1 MDRGAK
7 TTRKTEVRMK
17 MYWMA
22 IGLCMLIYA
31 DSAPANSTPR
41 PQRGLPSGFAS
52 SHASNSLSGGR
63 SSKSASY
70 GGRDRHARGNRNVHH
85 ASHVR
90 HGRRNGAMAAES
102 VYLGRRASDF
112 RVRLQQPAGQR
123 NPVRYAH
130 AGRAVATSVQI
141 RRSTAQVASPRSTDT
156 VYKAIIP
163 GVTAAAHDADASSIR
178 AVHAR
183 PPRSLADNRYQNPEG
198 DHIAKTVA
206 WSGQADAGHQV
217 MLPSGLQFRMRSTNL
232 HGMRF
237 D

>member
-1 MDRGAK
+1 
-7 TTRKTEVRMK
+7 MK

-22 IGLCMLIYA
+22 IGLCVMIYA
-31 DSAPANSTPR
+31 DSAPANPTPR
-41 PQRGLPSGFAS
+41 PRRGSPSGFAS

-63 SSKSASY
+63 SSKSVSY
-70 GGRDRHARGNRNVHH
+70 GGRDGHARDNRNMHH

-90 HGRRNGAMAAES
+90 HGRRNGAMATES
-102 VYLGRRASDF
+102 VYLGRKASDF
-112 RVRLQQPAGQR
+112 RVQLQQPAGQR

-141 RRSTAQVASPRSTDT
+141 RRGTAQVAAPRSTNT

-163 GVTAAAHDADASSIR
+163 GVTAAAYYADASSIHT
-178 AVHAR
+178 VHAR
-183 PPRSLADNRYQNPEG
+183 PPRSLTDNRYQNPEG

-206 WSGQADAGHQV
+206 WSGQTDARHQG